1 MVWPRIAFED
11 QLPPSIDALQL
22 HWLRTLW
29 VADYWS
35 QATRTNIYLL
45 PLDSFGWMV
54 NGNVISV
61 EWDSPENIRQVKN
74 RAAFL
79 THGCNC
85 KTGCTTLR
93 CKCVKSGRQC
103 GPGCG
108 CCQCQNQSREGM
120 YTSFVTAI
128 MNVANDT
135 AYFHVEHFRE
145 FRHF

>member
-1 MVWPRIAFED
+1 MWPRIAFESIS
-11 QLPPSIDALQL
+11 PSIHALQL

-35 QATRTNIYLL
+35 QATRANINLL

-61 EWDSPENIRQVKN
+61 EWDSPENIRQLKN
-74 RAAFL
+74 RVAFL

-85 KTGCTTLR
+85 KTGCTTLL
-93 CKCVKSGRQC
+93 CKCVKSGHQC

-108 CCQCQNQSREGM
+108 CCQCQNQSREGS
-120 YTSFVTAI
+120 YVYKFRTAI

-135 AYFHVEHFRE
+135 AYFTCRTF
-145 FRHF
+145 